1 MQETINFEIGGQTY
15 KLVGNNRELTELAA
29 KLVNDKYNSITNVS
43 QAANN
48 REVALMLTALNL
60 AEEKVFL
67 TKEITNDE
75 EVFSIEVE
83 KMTNFVQ
90 NEIDKLL
97 IS

>member
-29 KLVNDKYNSITNVS
+29 KLVNEKYNSITNVS

-67 TKEITNDE
+67 TKEIANDE
-75 EVFSIEVE
+75 EVFSLEVE
-83 KMTNFVQ
+83 KMTNFIQ